1 MPDFKLAQLANRWD
15 LFLINTLNEIVGKID
30 SMQIDDCLQ
39 PLELPN
45 AIVGEIDDGKLSE
58 AF

>member
-1 MPDFKLAQLANRWD
+1 MPDFKLAQLVNRWN

-30 SMQIDDCLQ
+30 SMQIDECLQ
-39 PLELPN
+39 PLELSN